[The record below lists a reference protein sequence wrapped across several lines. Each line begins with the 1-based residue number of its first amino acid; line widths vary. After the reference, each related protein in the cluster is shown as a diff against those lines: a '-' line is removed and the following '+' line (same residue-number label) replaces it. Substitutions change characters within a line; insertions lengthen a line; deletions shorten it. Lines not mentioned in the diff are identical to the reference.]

1 MTPTTMRASVLQGAG
16 SLRVVERPVP
26 EPAPHQVLVRIA
38 SVGVCGSDVHYY
50 EHGRIG
56 SFVVTDPLVLGHEA
70 SGVVES
76 VGSAV
81 TRLRIGDRVSLE
93 PGVPDLSCPQCLAG
107 RYNLCENM
115 QFHATPPY
123 DGSFAEYVAH
133 HELFAH
139 KVPDRISDDAAA
151 LLEPVSVALWACQ
164 KGEVGAGSRVLVTG
178 VGPVGLLVVQVAR
191 ALGAAEVIASDVNQ
205 QRLDLARTMG
215 ATHVH
220 DPTSATPHSSS
231 RPDVLIDC
239 SGNAG
244 AIRAAI
250 DLVAPA
256 GRVVL
261 VGMGGDEYPM
271 PMSTV
276 QERELVVTGT
286 FRYAHTWPTAIA
298 LVESGAVELD
308 QLVTSHHGLEQ
319 VADALSASARDS
331 GSIKPMVHPGLTTV

>member
-1 MTPTTMRASVLQGAG
+1 MRASVLHGAG
-16 SLRVVERPVP
+16 KLTVEERPVP
-26 EPAPHQVLVRIA
+26 VPGPHEVLVRVS

-56 SFVVTDPLVLGHEA
+56 SFAVTDPLVLGHEA
-70 SGVVES
+70 SGVVEAT
-76 VGSAV
+76 GSAV
-81 TRLRIGDRVSLE
+81 TRLSAGDRVSLE
-93 PGVPDLSCPQCLAG
+93 PGVPDLSCPECLVG
-107 RYNLCENM
+107 RYNLCEDM
-115 QFHATPPY
+115 RFHATPPY

-139 KVPDRISDDAAA
+139 QVSDRISDDAAA

-164 KGEVGAGSRVLVTG
+164 KGGVSAGSRVLVTG

-191 ALGAAEVIASDVNQ
+191 ALGAAEVTASDVNE
-205 QRLDLARTMG
+205 QRLRLAQTMG
-215 ATHVH
+215 ATHVL
-220 DPTSATPHSSS
+220 DPTADTPRRTT

-239 SGNAG
+239 SGNPG

-261 VGMGGDEYPM
+261 VGMGGAEYPM

-298 LVESGAVELD
+298 LAESGALVLD
-308 QLVTSHHGLEQ
+308 QLVTSHHGIEQ
-319 VADALSASARDS
+319 VAEALSAARRDPTA
-331 GSIKPMVHPGLTTV
+331 IKPIVHPGVTTA